1 MSKDITE
8 NLLNE
13 SQSEETQ
20 FRMLVTIYLDD
31 ITFYLC
37 ANDTENIVFAGQE
50 YESVEIKRSEVQT
63 SLDGSLEKITLT
75 LSNADLIIASYV
87 AINGNKINNRR
98 CLIQE
103 VSLAY
108 LDNSADAITVFDGV
122 MNNLQ
127 MDISTY
133 TVDVQRTLGSF
144 QSLSPVMTYSPL
156 CQYKQFGDERCR
168 YNGPATNCDRTFA
181 RCKEL
186 GNQLRY
192 GGHISITEQMK

>member
-1 MSKDITE
+1 MSKDISE

-20 FRMLVTIYLDD
+20 FRMLVTIFLDD
-31 ITFYLC
+31 MTFYLC
-37 ANDTENIVFAGQE
+37 ANDTDNINFAGQE
-50 YESVEIKRSEVQT
+50 YQSVEITRSEIQT
-63 SLDGSLEKITLT
+63 SLDGALEKVTLT
-75 LSNADLIIASYV
+75 LSNADLLIASYV

-103 VSLAY
+103 VSINH
-108 LDNSADAITVFDGV
+108 LDNALDAIAIFDGV

-144 QSLSPVMTYSPL
+144 QSLSPVMTFSPL
-156 CQYKQFGDERCR
+156 CQYKKFKDERCR
-168 YNGPATNCDRTFA
+168 YNGPATDCDRTKE
-181 RCKEL
+181 RCNEL
-186 GNQLRY
+186 GNGARY